1 MPENRVELEFSKMP
15 NATGGIIRT
24 LFAGRPAQAP
34 ENRLGISYR
43 ATWKGGRA
51 DPAVLARYRNLVGMT
66 DDGTIPTMYI
76 HALVMPL
83 RLTMMTHGAFPMRL
97 MGLVHFTNR
106 IEVTRPIRADETFDI
121 VSTIEGIKVTEKGQA
136 FDAVTELS
144 VGGEVVWKDIATFLA
159 PLPPGKRAKDG
170 KPAAPKPEEP
180 DWGEP
185 IATWNVPANAGRV
198 FSSIASDI
206 NPIHMSAFTAKLFG
220 FKRAIAH
227 GMFSAGRCYAEILK
241 TTPIESPVA
250 IDVRFKR
257 PLFIPG
263 KVALHAIKD
272 ADDTRFLLKVLPK
285 GEPHVEGRISKLQSS
300 T

>member
-1 MPENRVELEFSKMP
+1 MPDEKVIELKFTKMP

-34 ENRLGISYR
+34 EGRLGIRYR
-43 ATWKGGRA
+43 AEWAGGRA
-51 DPAVLARYRNLVGMT
+51 DAGVLARYRALVGMN

-83 RLTMMTHGAFPMRL
+83 RLTMMTHRDFPMRL

-106 IEVTRPIRADETFDI
+106 IEITRPIRTDEIFDI
-121 VSTIEGIKVTEKGQA
+121 VSSIDGIKVTDKGQA
-136 FDAVTELS
+136 FDAVTELR
-144 VGGEVVWKDIATFLA
+144 VGGEIVWKETATFLA

-170 KPAAPKPEEP
+170 KPTAPKPEEP

-185 IATWNVPANAGRV
+185 VATWNVPANAGRV
-198 FSSIASDI
+198 FSSIANDI
-206 NPIHMSAFTAKLFG
+206 NPIHMSAFTARIFG

-241 TTPIESPVA
+241 STAIAGPVA

-263 KVALHAIKD
+263 KVALYSIAG
-272 ADDTRFLLKVLPK
+272 DDETRFLLKVLPK
-285 GEPHVEGRISKLQSS
+285 GEPHVEGRISKL
-300 T
+300 